1 MFNKV
6 VLGIKKKK
14 EKKESGRAPI
24 LQILI
29 DIAGKPKIQRRF

>member
-6 VLGIKKKK
+6 VLGRKKKKKK
-14 EKKESGRAPI
+14 ESVRAPI